1 MSDATIFDL
10 IGELSARIPDCV
22 VVSVVDARDG
32 MSLAAV
38 SPTGADATG
47 ADAYQAELY
56 RLIERAMEML
66 DRGRDLESI
75 VLLSGELACL
85 SAPIESE
92 PYFWFVVTERATTVG
107 FTQALMR
114 KYSPR
119 VAASVRALSI

>member
-1 MSDATIFDL
+1 MPDATIFDL
-10 IGELSARIPDCV
+10 IGELSARIPDCL

-32 MSLAAV
+32 MSLATV
-38 SPTGADATG
+38 SAGGDDATG

-56 RLIERAMEML
+56 RMVERAMAML
-66 DRGRDLESI
+66 DRGHDLESL
-75 VLLSGELACL
+75 VLLGEETSCL

-92 PYFWFVVTERATTVG
+92 PYFWFIVTERATTVG

-119 VAASVRALSI
+119 VAQSVRSLSA